1 MNIAHHLLLF
11 PVLLVFGC
19 ETVDRARRAQA
30 SEERWPG
37 ETSVTAAQAGL
48 SAAHPFTLAELE
60 RVALEHHPA
69 LLSARQAVE
78 AARLQ
83 LRMTHAGRLP
93 QLNAS
98 AAYTRNTQNAWGRS
112 TASEAR
118 GSWSAGVGLDLLL
131 YDSGRL
137 DAAERQ
143 NVEALVAAEQSLR
156 DSELE
161 TVHAVRAAFF
171 ERHRSVHLMNV
182 AVESESQYAQHLEE
196 ARIMTEVGTR
206 RQYDVTKAEV
216 DWGNAR
222 LEVVTASNNLVVAHA
237 QLNRALGLAE
247 NPDYRIGPGELPAAR
262 RHPDA
267 LLADA
272 RFNAPSL
279 AVLRARERAAERL
292 AEQVFDFVI
301 CTRESSA
308 IACAVNLA
316 ARSRLSRRPPK
327 NRLDRICAAAKLPFV
342 RFRESDVYSV
352 VEIEEQVFSAM
363 QTLRIHPRA
372 EELSA
377 QDTRDALRDLSDVIG
392 EKVPERTRT
401 KRSALPTLSTHST
414 EQAAPSAPVPI
425 KPGTRTEPRLHLD
438 DDLDISPESRMPEP
452 RIEVEF
458 DEDRPRRARI

>member
-1 MNIAHHLLLF
+1 MNILRHLLLF
-11 PVLLVFGC
+11 PALLVFGC

-30 SEERWPG
+30 GEERLPG

-48 SAAHPFTLAELE
+48 AAERSFTLPELE

-69 LLSARQAVE
+69 LLSAREAVE

-112 TASEAR
+112 NASEAR
-118 GSWSAGVGLDLLL
+118 GSWSAGIGLDLLL
-131 YDSGRL
+131 CDFGRL

-143 NVEALVAAEQSLR
+143 NREALVAAEQSLR
-156 DSELE
+156 DTELE
-161 TVHAVRAAFF
+161 AVHAVRAAFF
-171 ERHRSVHLMNV
+171 ERHRSVHLMRV
-182 AVESESQYAQHLEE
+182 AVESERQYAQHLEE

-279 AVLRARERAAERL
+279 AVLRARERAASAYVDQTIADLYPEFSIGADVDLSGRGFPL
-292 AEQVFDFVI
+292 AWNLSGVLRAAQNLFDGHRKTARIDEAVTQLRRARAAVAEAEQALYLNLVTAVAE
-301 CTRESSA
+301 RESA
-308 IACAVNLA
+308 RKRADIARLIQKQAEDNLA
-316 ARSRLSRRPPK
+316 IV
-327 NRLDRICAAAKLPFV
+327 N
-342 RFRESDVYSV
+342 
-352 VEIEEQVFSAM
+352 EQYRVGISSS
-363 QTLRIHPRA
+363 I
-372 EELSA
+372 
-377 QDTRDALRDLSDVIG
+377 
-392 EKVPERTRT
+392 ERTDAQV
-401 KRSALPTLSTHST
+401 ALTQAQANAIRAAYD
-414 EQAAPSAPVPI
+414 EQAAI
-425 KPGTRTEPRLHLD
+425 
-438 DDLDISPESRMPEP
+438 
-452 RIEVEF
+452 
-458 DEDRPRRARI
+458 ARIARLAGEPVTR

>member
-279 AVLRARERAAERL
+279 AVLRARERAASAYVDQTIAELYPEFSLGADADLSGRGFPFVWNL
-292 AEQVFDFVI
+292 SGALRAAQNLFDGHRKTARIDEAVTQLRRARAAVAEAEQTLYLNLVTAVAE
-301 CTRESSA
+301 RESA
-308 IACAVNLA
+308 RKRADIARLIQRQAEDNLA
-316 ARSRLSRRPPK
+316 IV
-327 NRLDRICAAAKLPFV
+327 N
-342 RFRESDVYSV
+342 
-352 VEIEEQVFSAM
+352 EQYRVGISSS
-363 QTLRIHPRA
+363 I
-372 EELSA
+372 
-377 QDTRDALRDLSDVIG
+377 
-392 EKVPERTRT
+392 ERTDAQV
-401 KRSALPTLSTHST
+401 ALTQAQANVIRAAYD
-414 EQAAPSAPVPI
+414 EQAAI
-425 KPGTRTEPRLHLD
+425 
-438 DDLDISPESRMPEP
+438 
-452 RIEVEF
+452 
-458 DEDRPRRARI
+458 ARIARLTGIPITQ

>member
-143 NVEALVAAEQSLR
+143 NVEALIAAEQSLR
-156 DSELE
+156 DAELE
-161 TVHAVRAAFF
+161 TAHAVRTAFF

-279 AVLRARERAAERL
+279 AVLRARERAASAYVDQTIAELYPEFSLGADADLSGRGFPFVWNL
-292 AEQVFDFVI
+292 SGALRAAQNLFDGHRKTARIDEAVTQLRRARAAVAEAEQTLYLNLVTAVAE
-301 CTRESSA
+301 RESA
-308 IACAVNLA
+308 RKRADIARLIQKQAEDNLA
-316 ARSRLSRRPPK
+316 IV
-327 NRLDRICAAAKLPFV
+327 N
-342 RFRESDVYSV
+342 
-352 VEIEEQVFSAM
+352 EQYRVGISSS
-363 QTLRIHPRA
+363 I
-372 EELSA
+372 
-377 QDTRDALRDLSDVIG
+377 
-392 EKVPERTRT
+392 ERTDAQV
-401 KRSALPTLSTHST
+401 ALTQAQANVIRAAYD
-414 EQAAPSAPVPI
+414 EQAAI
-425 KPGTRTEPRLHLD
+425 
-438 DDLDISPESRMPEP
+438 
-452 RIEVEF
+452 
-458 DEDRPRRARI
+458 ARIARLTGIPITQ

>member
-143 NVEALVAAEQSLR
+143 NVEALIAAEQSLR
-156 DSELE
+156 DAELE
-161 TVHAVRAAFF
+161 TAHAVRTAFF

-279 AVLRARERAAERL
+279 AVLRARERAASAYVDQTIAELYPEFSIGADVDLSGRGFPL
-292 AEQVFDFVI
+292 AWNLSGVLRAAQNLFDGHRKTARIDEAVTQLRRARAAVAEAEQALYLNLVTAVAE
-301 CTRESSA
+301 RESA
-308 IACAVNLA
+308 RKRADIARLIQKQAEDNLA
-316 ARSRLSRRPPK
+316 IV
-327 NRLDRICAAAKLPFV
+327 N
-342 RFRESDVYSV
+342 
-352 VEIEEQVFSAM
+352 EQYRVGISSS
-363 QTLRIHPRA
+363 I
-372 EELSA
+372 
-377 QDTRDALRDLSDVIG
+377 
-392 EKVPERTRT
+392 ERTDAQV
-401 KRSALPTLSTHST
+401 ALTQAQANAIRAAYD
-414 EQAAPSAPVPI
+414 EQAAI
-425 KPGTRTEPRLHLD
+425 
-438 DDLDISPESRMPEP
+438 
-452 RIEVEF
+452 
-458 DEDRPRRARI
+458 ARIARLAGEPVTR

>member
-1 MNIAHHLLLF
+1 MNILRHLLLL
-11 PVLLVFGC
+11 PALLIFGC
-19 ETVDRARRAQA
+19 ETVGRARRAQA
-30 SEERWPG
+30 SAERRPG

-69 LLSARQAVE
+69 LLIAREAVE

-98 AAYTRNTQNAWGRS
+98 AAYTRSTQNVWGRP

-131 YDSGRL
+131 YDFGRL

-143 NVEALVAAEQSLR
+143 NLEALIAAEQSLR
-156 DSELE
+156 DAELE

-171 ERHRSVHLMNV
+171 ERHRSVHLMRV

-222 LEVVTASNNLVVAHA
+222 LEAVTASNNLVVAHA

-279 AVLRARERAAERL
+279 AVLRARERAASAYVDQTIADLYPEFSLGADADLSGRGFPFVWNL
-292 AEQVFDFVI
+292 SGALRTAQNLFDGHRKTARIDEAVTQLRRARAAVAEAEQTLSLNLVTAVAE
-301 CTRESSA
+301 RESA
-308 IACAVNLA
+308 RKRADIARLIQRQAEDNLA
-316 ARSRLSRRPPK
+316 IV
-327 NRLDRICAAAKLPFV
+327 N
-342 RFRESDVYSV
+342 
-352 VEIEEQVFSAM
+352 EQYRVGISSS
-363 QTLRIHPRA
+363 I
-372 EELSA
+372 
-377 QDTRDALRDLSDVIG
+377 
-392 EKVPERTRT
+392 ERTDAQV
-401 KRSALPTLSTHST
+401 ALTQAQANVIRAAYD
-414 EQAAPSAPVPI
+414 EQAAI
-425 KPGTRTEPRLHLD
+425 
-438 DDLDISPESRMPEP
+438 
-452 RIEVEF
+452 
-458 DEDRPRRARI
+458 ARIARLTGEPVTR